1 MFFYNSLS
9 SLYKSSAVVSA
20 WTLLSRLMG
29 FIRDILFASILGS
42 GPIAD
47 AFLIAFRIPSLF
59 RRFFAEG
66 AFSAAFIPLLSKE
79 NEKYGLQGG
88 ILFTSKIASILLV
101 FILPLIILSEIFMP
115 NIIYLIAPGF
125 IDDAIRFDLAIP
137 YARIIFPYLIFIIF
151 TSLFAACLNT
161 NGKFWSGAA
170 APVIL
175 NAFLIIALIVSRYA
189 SRDVGIIMSWSVL
202 IAGIF
207 QMLFLAWVN
216 YRNGLAFS
224 ISYPIIDNDIKL
236 FIKRFIPGAFGA
248 GITQVN
254 LLVSSIFASQ
264 IPGAISWLYYS
275 DRIAQLPLGIIGI
288 AIGTALLPDLAK
300 KISLGQM
307 EKQNLVQER
316 AILLT
321 IFFSLPSSVALIY
334 LSNLVISTLFG
345 YGAFIESDIVA
356 TSNALNIY
364 ALAIPAFMLIKVLSP
379 NFFARQDTKTPVKI
393 AVFCAAINIILSW
406 YLMNKIGYIGI
417 AISLCIS
424 GYINALLLFFILIKR
439 RFYILSNLFFIAFT
453 KIILTT
459 IIMFLSLYILNKFYL
474 NNYLMPTKLINIFKL
489 SSFILMGVTI
499 FFSFSYI
506 FGIKSYFTSNSIL
519 NNNK

>member
-1 MFFYNSLS
+1 MFSFNKLS

-47 AFLIAFRIPSLF
+47 AFLVAFRVPNLF

-66 AFSAAFIPLLSKE
+66 AFSAAFIPLLSE
-79 NEKYGLQGG
+79 RNEKNGAQAG

-101 FILPLIILSEIFMP
+101 LIVPLIVLSEIFMP
-115 NIIYLIAPGF
+115 TIIYLIAPGF
-125 IDDAIRFDLAIP
+125 IDDIIRFELAIP
-137 YARIIFPYLIFIIF
+137 YARIIFPYLVFIIF
-151 TSLFAACLNT
+151 TALFAASLNT

-175 NAFLIIALIVSRYA
+175 NIFLIIALMMSRYIQT
-189 SRDVGIIMSWSVL
+189 DVGIIMSWAVL

-207 QMLFLAWVN
+207 QMLFLAWVH
-216 YRNGLAFS
+216 YKNGLTFS
-224 ISYPIIDNDIKL
+224 IYAPKIDYDIKL
-236 FIKRFIPGAFGA
+236 FIQKFIPGAFGA
-248 GITQVN
+248 GVTQVN
-254 LLVSSIFASQ
+254 LLVGSIFASQ

-288 AIGTALLPDLAK
+288 AVGTALLPDLAK
-300 KISLGQM
+300 KISLGQTK
-307 EKQNLVQER
+307 KQNLVQER
-316 AILLT
+316 AILL
-321 IFFSLPSSVALIY
+321 IMFFSLPSSVALIY
-334 LSNLVISTLFG
+334 LSHLVISTLFG
-345 YGAFIESDIVA
+345 HGAFIESDIVA

-393 AVFCAAINIILSW
+393 AAFCATINIILSW

-417 AISLCIS
+417 ALSLCIA
-424 GYINALLLFFILIKR
+424 GYMNALLLFFILIKR
-439 RFYILSNLFFIAFT
+439 RFYIVSNVFFIALI

-459 IIMFLSLYILNKFYL
+459 IIMFLSLYGLNQFYF
-474 NNYLMPTKLINIFKL
+474 NNYIIPSGFINIFKL
-489 SSFILMGVTI
+489 LLFILVGGFI
-499 FFSFSYI
+499 FFFFSYI
-506 FGIKSYFTSNSIL
+506 LGLKNYFFQKIIK
-519 NNNK
+519 

>member
-1 MFFYNSLS
+1 M
-9 SLYKSSAVVSA
+9 
-20 WTLLSRLMG
+20 
-29 FIRDILFASILGS
+29 
-42 GPIAD
+42 
-47 AFLIAFRIPSLF
+47 
-59 RRFFAEG
+59 
-66 AFSAAFIPLLSKE
+66 
-79 NEKYGLQGG
+79 
-88 ILFTSKIASILLV
+88 
-101 FILPLIILSEIFMP
+101 
-115 NIIYLIAPGF
+115 
-125 IDDAIRFDLAIP
+125 
-137 YARIIFPYLIFIIF
+137 
-151 TSLFAACLNT
+151 
-161 NGKFWSGAA
+161 
-170 APVIL
+170 
-175 NAFLIIALIVSRYA
+175 
-189 SRDVGIIMSWSVL
+189 
-202 IAGIF
+202 
-207 QMLFLAWVN
+207 
-216 YRNGLAFS
+216 
-224 ISYPIIDNDIKL
+224 
-236 FIKRFIPGAFGA
+236 
-248 GITQVN
+248 
-254 LLVSSIFASQ
+254 
-264 IPGAISWLYYS
+264 
-275 DRIAQLPLGIIGI
+275 
-288 AIGTALLPDLAK
+288 
-300 KISLGQM
+300 
-307 EKQNLVQER
+307 VQER

-439 RFYILSNLFFIAFT
+439 RFYILSNLFFIAFI